1 MERQYKDSGIEWI
14 GKIPVTWNLARLKDV
29 KSNKPYAIVDG
40 PFGSAISTN
49 DYKDEGVPLVRIVN
63 LTGKELDPNTTMF
76 ISSELAESVQRS
88 SFCLN
93 DIIFAKTGATV
104 GKCSINTSIEYGI
117 LSSSCVKISIAKEF
131 LFNYYYYFFST
142 YQFNLALRLA
152 CGGSTRDTINL
163 EPFKNLPC
171 LIPPL
176 PEQQRIVS
184 YLDKKCG
191 EIDALIA
198 LQEKMIA
205 QLTDYKQAV
214 ITEAVTKGLDP
225 NAKLVPSG
233 IEWIG
238 DVPEGWKVTNI
249 SKIAKTNSGSTPPNI
264 VNDDTSNIIWVRTTD
279 IHDDEVY
286 SSSNLLTENEFRNA
300 SCPMLEPGTCLVAM
314 YGGAGTIGKCGILK
328 VRATINQALCSMEV
342 KESYYNYYLFYVLQA
357 FRTVWMRFAV
367 GTRKDPNINQEI
379 VKKMLIPLPPLP
391 DQQRIASYLDT
402 KCSEID
408 SLIAL
413 KRQKIESLNAY
424 KKSVIYEA
432 VTGKTII

>member
-1 MERQYKDSGIEWI
+1 M
-14 GKIPVTWNLARLKDV
+14 TWNLARLKDV

-176 PEQQRIVS
+176 SEQQRIAS

-191 EIDALIA
+191 EIDELIA

-205 QLTDYKQAV
+205 QLTEYKQAV

-238 DVPEGWKVTNI
+238 DVPEGWKVCKMKYLCNYIKDGTHFSPNTVAEGYPYI
-249 SKIAKTNSGSTPPNI
+249 TATDVRGVGIDYNNAKKVTKEVFIELQKAGCQPHKGDILLVKDGATTGR
-264 VNDDTSNIIWVRTTD
+264 VGMMADDTECVLL
-279 IHDDEVY
+279 
-286 SSSNLLTENEFRNA
+286 SS
-300 SCPMLEPGTCLVAM
+300 VAM
-314 YGGAGTIGKCGILK
+314 LSTNNKTTNKYLMYILMSDLLQSQMKLSMAGA
-328 VRATINQALCSMEV
+328 ALP
-342 KESYYNYYLFYVLQA
+342 
-357 FRTVWMRFAV
+357 RIT
-367 GTRKDPNINQEI
+367 
-379 VKKMLIPLPPLP
+379 LIKLTNFISLYAPLPE
-391 DQQRIASYLDT
+391 QHSIATYLDS

-408 SLIAL
+408 TLITL